1 MSMIHKRV
9 DHSVDL
15 GVVASD
21 IAHLPTFHGVTYP
34 CKIKLERVRSDSDL
48 PTLDVTLYMPAGSDS
63 EPAIH
68 MVLAKSATYKVR
80 NLAIRYVLTGVLQGD
95 DDRIAKLEHKVE
107 WLEHQVEWLEHQA
120 KVHVE
125 AMNDLLGVCNALIDR
140 IERLETITAA
150 KW

>member
-1 MSMIHKRV
+1 MSMIHKKV

-15 GVVASD
+15 GITYGEIS
-21 IAHLPTFHGVTYP
+21 HLPTFHGVSYP

-48 PTLDVTLYMPAGSDS
+48 PTFDVTLYMPAGSNS

-80 NLAIRYVLTGVLQGD
+80 NLAIRYVIAGVLQGD
-95 DDRIAKLEHKVE
+95 DDRIAKLQ
-107 WLEHQVEWLEHQA
+107 HQVEWLEHQV
-120 KVHVE
+120 KSHDE
-125 AMNDLLGVCNALIDR
+125 AMNDLVKVCNALIDR

-150 KW
+150 NG